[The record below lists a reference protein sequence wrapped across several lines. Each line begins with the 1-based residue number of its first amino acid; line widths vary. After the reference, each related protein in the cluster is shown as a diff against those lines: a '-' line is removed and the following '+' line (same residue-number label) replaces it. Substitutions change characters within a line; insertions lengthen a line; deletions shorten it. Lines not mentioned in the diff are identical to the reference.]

1 MLKSV
6 LIVGCLILAGLL
18 STFCGGGNGGADVS
32 FSPRDVSSEYQ
43 GLSLEELKEKSST
56 TSYKELNDNIDSY
69 KDKLVWFN
77 GKIEK
82 EFEGSTAGTYQI
94 WALVTP
100 PSEIVGWSDR
110 MLILHS
116 LERGPRL
123 PAEAKVEFAGIV
135 VGSHTGR
142 IKRTYDGGG
151 SPDSPVPLISVVKAA
166 VVSES
171 DR

>member
-1 MLKSV
+1 MWKSV

-110 MLILHS
+110 MMVLHS
-116 LERGPRL
+116 LDRGPKL
-123 PAEAKVEFAGIV
+123 PDEAKVEFAGIV
-135 VGSHTGR
+135 VGSYTGR
-142 IKRTYDGGG
+142 FSQNYDEGGTT
-151 SPDSPVPLISVVKAA
+151 PVTVPLISVVKAA